1 MIQLNIYEAFVS
13 RKSCWKK
20 ALKFEEFKIGQKFK
34 SYICIDKNE
43 FEKYI
48 SFARTKNI
56 LHEKPDLAA
65 EEGIKGILLPG
76 RAILARAEGEMTRL
90 DTFSNNIMLL
100 YGMDG
105 DPKWDNRHT
114 RFLGEV
120 YIGDELEVEYTVSDK
135 KEGNTEKYGIL
146 SIDVQIKQ
154 LSNNNLVI
162 VSRRNLYRIKK

>member
-1 MIQLNIYEAFVS
+1 M
-13 RKSCWKK
+13 
-20 ALKFEEFKIGQKFK
+20 KFEEFKIGQTFK
-34 SYICIDKNE
+34 SYICIDK
-43 FEKYI
+43 
-48 SFARTKNI
+48 
-56 LHEKPDLAA
+56 HELAA
-65 EEGIKGILLPG
+65 KEGIKGTLLPG

-90 DTFSNNIMLL
+90 DLFSDTIMLL

-120 YIGDELEVEYTVSDK
+120 YVGDELEVEYKVSDK
-135 KEGNTEKYGIL
+135 KEGNSEKYGIL

-154 LSNNNLVI
+154 LNNSKPVI

>member
-1 MIQLNIYEAFVS
+1 M
-13 RKSCWKK
+13 
-20 ALKFEEFKIGQKFK
+20 KFEEFKIGQTFK
-34 SYICIDKNE
+34 SYICIDKHE
-43 FEKYI
+43 FVKYI

-56 LHEKPDLAA
+56 LHEKHELAA
-65 EEGIKGILLPG
+65 KEGIKGILLPG

-90 DTFSNNIMLL
+90 DIFSNTIMLL

-120 YIGDELEVEYTVSDK
+120 YVGDALEVEYTVSDK
-135 KEGNTEKYGIL
+135 KEANSEKYGIL

-154 LSNNNLVI
+154 LNNNKPVI
-162 VSRRNLYRIKK
+162 VSRRNLYRIKKE

>member
-1 MIQLNIYEAFVS
+1 M
-13 RKSCWKK
+13 
-20 ALKFEEFKIGQKFK
+20 KFEELKIGQTFK
-34 SYICIDKNE
+34 SYICIDKHE
-43 FEKYI
+43 FVEYI

-56 LHEKPDLAA
+56 LHEKPELAA
-65 EEGIKGILLPG
+65 KEGIKGTLLPG

-90 DTFSNNIMLL
+90 DLFSDTIMLL

-120 YIGDELEVEYTVSDK
+120 YVGDELEVEYTVSDK
-135 KEGNTEKYGIL
+135 KEGNSEKYGIL

-154 LSNNNLVI
+154 LNNSKPVI

>member
-1 MIQLNIYEAFVS
+1 M
-13 RKSCWKK
+13 
-20 ALKFEEFKIGQKFK
+20 KFEEFKIGQTFK
-34 SYICIDKNE
+34 SYICIDKHE
-43 FEKYI
+43 FVKYI

-56 LHEKPDLAA
+56 LHEKPELAA
-65 EEGIKGILLPG
+65 KEGIKGTLLPG

-90 DTFSNNIMLL
+90 DYFPIPLCCCMEW
-100 YGMDG
+100 ME

-120 YIGDELEVEYTVSDK
+120 YVGDELEVEYTVSDK
-135 KEGNTEKYGIL
+135 KEGNSEKYGIL

-154 LSNNNLVI
+154 LNNSKPVI

>member
-1 MIQLNIYEAFVS
+1 M
-13 RKSCWKK
+13 
-20 ALKFEEFKIGQKFK
+20 KFEEFKIGQTFK
-34 SYICIDKNE
+34 SSIRIDKDE

-48 SFARTKNI
+48 SFAKTKNI
-56 LHEKPDLAA
+56 LHENPELAA
-65 EEGIKGILLPG
+65 KEGIKGILLPG

-90 DTFSNNIMLL
+90 DIFSDTIMLL

-120 YIGDELEVEYTVSDK
+120 YVGDELEVEYTVSDK
-135 KEGNTEKYGIL
+135 KEGNSEKYGIL

-154 LSNNNLVI
+154 LSINKPVI